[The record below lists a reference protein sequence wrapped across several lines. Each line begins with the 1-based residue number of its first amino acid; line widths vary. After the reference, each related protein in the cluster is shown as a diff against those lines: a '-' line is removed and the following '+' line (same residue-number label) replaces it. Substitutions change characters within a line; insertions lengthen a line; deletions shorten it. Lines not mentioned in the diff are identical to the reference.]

1 MTPDEFRENDDLR
14 GRLKEL
20 LREPALAEAI
30 ASLRLRYGAAMT
42 TMTPALS
49 EHDRAHAFSYLA
61 GYNKAF
67 THLAWMA
74 EAPKPA
80 LLSQL
85 PQPFEHAA
93 KNVPEKPY
101 E

>member
-1 MTPDEFRENDDLR
+1 MTPEEFREDDDLR

-20 LREPALAEAI
+20 LRDPALDSAI
-30 ASLRLRYGAAMT
+30 TTLRLRYGAAT
-42 TMTPALS
+42 TTLTPALA

-67 THLAWMA
+67 VHLAWLA

-80 LLSQL
+80 IPAQM
-85 PQPFEHAA
+85 PMPFEHAA
-93 KNVPEKPY
+93 DNISVNPY